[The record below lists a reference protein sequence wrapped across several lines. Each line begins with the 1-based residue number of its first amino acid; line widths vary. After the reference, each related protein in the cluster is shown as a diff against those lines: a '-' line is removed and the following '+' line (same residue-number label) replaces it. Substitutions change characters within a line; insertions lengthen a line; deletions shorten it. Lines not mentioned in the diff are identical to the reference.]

1 MSLPKKS
8 DEQVRWAMKVQPRDW
23 QIKALELWGANL
35 RGIVQVVTGGGKTI
49 FAQMCMLRFRERFP
63 SGRVV
68 VVVPTTAL
76 VDQWVVSLIEDMGV
90 RADDIACYSGNEK
103 PKDPKTINV
112 VVINTARRKAAIL
125 SSDAPTFL
133 IVDECHRAGSAMNAL
148 ALEGKHAAT
157 LGLSATPEREYDEGF
172 NDHIAPSL
180 GPIIYKY
187 TYVEAAR
194 DGVISPFALHNVEVT
209 MLSDEEKRISSLTQR
224 VHIERNRINKGT
236 GTEDRLKRLLQQR
249 GALIATVTMRIPAA
263 IKLAERHLGQRTII
277 FHERVDAA
285 NHIKAILDQRHRS
298 STIYHAA
305 IPPAVRRNNL
315 LLFRRGVFDIL
326 ICCRALDEGINVP
339 ETAVAIVA
347 SSTASTRQ
355 RIQRLGR
362 VLRPAK
368 GKDFADVYSIFAT
381 DVERE
386 RLQKE
391 ATELGGVAKVTWS
404 RIK

>member
-1 MSLPKKS
+1 MLDELPT
-8 DEQVRWAMKVQPRDW
+8 WNMKIQPRSW
-23 QIKALELWGANL
+23 QMEALALWKVNL

-49 FAQMCMLRFRERFP
+49 FAQICMLHFKERYP
-63 SGRVV
+63 SGRII

-76 VDQWVVSLIEDMGV
+76 LDQWVVSLMEDLGV
-90 RADDIACYSGNEK
+90 RFDEIACYSGSEK
-103 PKDPKTINV
+103 PKIPKAINV
-112 VVINTARRKAAIL
+112 IVINTARRKTALLAE
-125 SSDAPTFL
+125 DAPTFL
-133 IVDECHRAGSAMNAL
+133 IVDECHRAGSTMNAL
-148 ALEGKHAAT
+148 AMGGTHAAT
-157 LGLSATPEREYDEGF
+157 LGLSATPEREYDQGF
-172 NDHIAPSL
+172 NDHISPAL
-180 GPIIYKY
+180 GNIIYKY

-194 DGVISPFALHNVEVT
+194 DGVISPFSLHNVEVA
-209 MLSDEEKRISSLTQR
+209 MLPDEEKSIAAISRR
-224 VHIERNRINKGT
+224 VLIERNKLKKGT
-236 GTEDRLKRLLQQR
+236 GTEERLTRLLQQR

-263 IKLAERHLGQRTII
+263 IKLAEQHLGQRTII

-285 NHIKAILDQRHRS
+285 NHIKSVLDQRHRS

-305 IPPAVRRNNL
+305 IPAAVRRSNL

-362 VLRPAK
+362 VLRPAR
-368 GKDFADVYSIFAT
+368 GKDYADVYSIFAT
-381 DVERE
+381 EMEKE
-386 RLQKE
+386 RLKKE
-391 ATELGGVAKVTWS
+391 AVELGGVAKVTWA